1 MKHIENS
8 LHNVLYWWRCEQV
21 GFSQLFFASIDLQHA
36 RQSAVLLYPPLKEDS
51 LLDLLSV
58 LAHFDIF
65 F

>member
-36 RQSAVLLYPPLKEDS
+36 RQSKVSCAVVS
-51 LLDLLSV
+51 TLLDLLSV